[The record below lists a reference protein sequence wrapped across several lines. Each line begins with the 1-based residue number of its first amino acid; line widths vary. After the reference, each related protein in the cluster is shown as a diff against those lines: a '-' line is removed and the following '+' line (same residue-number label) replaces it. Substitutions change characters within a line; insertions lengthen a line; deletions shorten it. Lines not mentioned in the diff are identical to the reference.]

1 MILGSKLTNVM
12 KLTKENLTKEIPTK
26 ERGGKMKKTN
36 VKGVG
41 LAGVITEIV
50 TPWKADGTLDLL
62 SLERMVEFQHQ
73 SGIAGIYLHGIS
85 AETAF
90 MSWQEK
96 TELVKQVVKFARGRI
111 PVIANLFC
119 NGQDEALELLRYY
132 VKFGVDAVSMSQ
144 PMIYSYSEAALEEY
158 FSTLLES
165 SELPF
170 YLYNMPQ
177 AGYVLSPSLI
187 GRLAGKYGNLAGYKD
202 STQNVIHQ
210 QEVISAVSRDDFSV
224 LAGSDATFYS
234 TLASGGN
241 GIVSLISGIYPE
253 LIISL
258 WRAFESGD
266 KEQAMAHQLAIMK
279 VRAVLKGF
287 PLITGYKAAA
297 KKLGIIEND
306 TVRRPLTPMTD
317 RMADDLMG
325 QLKDL
330 EIV

>member
-41 LAGVITEIV
+41 LAGIITEIV

-119 NGQDEALELLRYY
+119 NGQEALELLRYY
-132 VKFGVDAVSMSQ
+132 VEFGVDAVSMSQ